1 MSNRYLS
8 QEEIDAILKG
18 GTPPAVVE
26 KLSDMEIDALGEVAN
41 ISMGT
46 AATTLSQLL
55 NTRVT
60 ITTPRVKVMSKQE
73 LFDQFSVP
81 YLAIMVN
88 YSEGLSG
95 FSLLVVKS
103 ADAKIIADILMG
115 GLGVAAEGELNE
127 IQISA
132 VSEVMNQMIGT
143 ASTSMASM
151 FNTRVNISPPVMV
164 VFDVPPESSM
174 YPNIG
179 EESLAIVF
187 FRMIIGDLI
196 DSEILQVMP
205 LSSAKQQV
213 AYLMG
218 TPQEPAQVEEPTP
231 PPIAPSP
238 VPTPTPTPDPVPRE
252 PQPTKEPVMVQR
264 AEFSPLPQALSSSKP
279 SNIDLI
285 LDVSLQVSVVLGKSK
300 KTIRDILAL
309 GNGSIV
315 ELDRMVE
322 DQVDVL
328 VNGTLIA
335 RGEIV
340 VVNENFGV
348 RLTSVLSP
356 QERIKELGKGR

>member
-18 GTPPAVVE
+18 GAQPKAESLTDIEV
-26 KLSDMEIDALGEVAN
+26 DALGEVAN

-55 NTRVT
+55 NNRVT
-60 ITTPRVKVMSKQE
+60 ITTPRVRVMGKQE
-73 LFDQFSVP
+73 LFDQFAVP

-88 YSEGLSG
+88 YLQGLSG
-95 FSLLVVKS
+95 FSLLVIRTS
-103 ADAKIIADILMG
+103 DAKIIADILMG
-115 GLGVAAEGELNE
+115 GAGVAEDGDLNE

-143 ASTSMASM
+143 AATSMHSM
-151 FNTRVNISPPVMV
+151 FNTRVNISPPEV
-164 VFDVPPESSM
+164 VIFDVPPESSM
-174 YPNIG
+174 YPKIID
-179 EESLAIVF
+179 ETLAVVF
-187 FRMIIGDLI
+187 FRMVIGDLI

-205 LSSAKQQV
+205 IKSAKEQV
-213 AYLMG
+213 SFLMG
-218 TPQEPAQVEEPTP
+218 TANEPAEAEVPAPTP
-231 PPIAPSP
+231 VP
-238 VPTPTPTPDPVPRE
+238 VPVPAPTPAPKDSI
-252 PQPTKEPVMVQR
+252 MVQK
-264 AEFSPLPQALSSSKP
+264 AEFSPLPQSSGQSRP

-285 LDVSLQVSVVLGKSK
+285 LDVSLQVSVVLGKSR

-335 RGEIV
+335 KGEIV

-356 QERIKELGKGR
+356 QDRIKEIGKGR